1 VAVTRYDGCVTRRD
15 RMTASFVGAGLDTDL
30 LVELLGTR
38 GGAPGPVRPDTDV
51 YMTEDPPTLNMTM
64 DLAGLDP
71 ETLHVALDGDVL
83 SVSGLRRRPDEQGRR
98 IYHLAEIDWGR
109 FERTLRLATPVDPK
123 ASRVTYARGL
133 LHIALPLASRPVISR
148 VILTVRVAG

>member
-1 VAVTRYDGCVTRRD
+1 
-15 RMTASFVGAGLDTDL
+15 MTSSFTGAGLDTEL
-30 LVELLGTR
+30 LVELLGAR
-38 GGAPGPVRPDTDV
+38 RGAPGPMRPDTDV
-51 YMTEDPPTLNMTM
+51 YMTEDPATLHMTM

-71 ETLHVALDGDVL
+71 DTLHVALDGDL
-83 SVSGLRRRPDEQGRR
+83 LTVSGLRRRPDERGRR

-123 ASRVTYARGL
+123 TSLVTYDSGL